1 VFAPLQKGENTS
13 LIVERMKKLEE
24 LGFSWS
30 VGRGSGSA
38 KDERGICS
46 YIVRREK
53 TFQSSLAESAD
64 FDASMVICGSH
75 VPQLTS
81 NTLLLLALFPR
92 LDYNTLAQKWQ
103 PRIEGTCIC
112 SPFHVVLPF
121 FVSYS
126 STATHHLTDDR
137 S

>member
-92 LDYNTLAQKWQ
+92 LD
-103 PRIEGTCIC
+103 
-112 SPFHVVLPF
+112 
-121 FVSYS
+121 
-126 STATHHLTDDR
+126 
-137 S
+137 

>member
-1 VFAPLQKGENTS
+1 MFPPLQKGENTS

-46 YIVRREK
+46 NIVRREK

-64 FDASMVICGSH
+64 FKSIHGHMRVSCSTTNKQYA
-75 VPQLTS
+75 
-81 NTLLLLALFPR
+81 
-92 LDYNTLAQKWQ
+92 TLA
-103 PRIEGTCIC
+103 G
-112 SPFHVVLPF
+112 
-121 FVSYS
+121 FVSKVRLQYACAEM
-126 STATHHLTDDR
+126 ATEN
-137 S
+137 